1 MVVVLV
7 VVLYELI
14 IFREGSIK
22 NDVYSYFCPV
32 TLIFNI
38 LTSKLLCQLSLT
50 CLTYRL
56 SLNVVWF
63 SVYKLMVGTGQMDR
77 HNVAFILVEGCI
89 VIVII
94 VSGTLSEVLLR
105 WQNNAMGVF
114 PHMDSAVENDWLS
127 WY

>member
-63 SVYKLMVGTGQMDR
+63 SIYKLMVGTGQMDR
-77 HNVAFILVEGCI
+77 HNVAFILVDW
-89 VIVII
+89 
-94 VSGTLSEVLLR
+94 T
-105 WQNNAMGVF
+105 
-114 PHMDSAVENDWLS
+114 AV
-127 WY
+127 